1 MKTTKPTVFIL
12 SVSSDIGMI
21 LAKKYL
27 KDNFRVI
34 GTYRTFSDRLLPLQ
48 KEKLCTLIAFD
59 TTDSASLKNLRE
71 KLKKLKINWET
82 FISCVGEPR
91 PLTPFFKTDFD
102 SWIAS
107 VSLNSTLQL
116 RVLHTLYPLRSKKKI
131 CNVVFFAA
139 GGINKA
145 VIDFSAYTIGKI
157 MLVKMCEYLDAE
169 EESLNIF
176 TVGPG
181 WTKTKTHTL
190 ILNDPD
196 VSKEKKSATLE
207 FLKKER
213 GTDIGYIY
221 DCIRSL
227 SKMGKEIASGRN
239 FSIVYDPLDAKN
251 RKRLAESLKKDRNMY
266 KLRRYGSDL

>member
-1 MKTTKPTVFIL
+1 MKTTRPTVFIL
-12 SVSSDIGMI
+12 SVSSDIGI
-21 LAKKYL
+21 VLAQRYL

-48 KEKLCTLIAFD
+48 KEKLCTLITFD
-59 TTDSASLKNLRE
+59 ITDPSALKNLRE
-71 KLKKLKINWET
+71 KLIRLKFNWET

-102 SWIAS
+102 NWSTS

-116 RVLHTLYPLRSKKKI
+116 RVLHTLYPLRSKEKI

-145 VIDFSAYTIGKI
+145 VVDFSAYTIGKI

-169 EESLNIF
+169 EKSLNIF

-190 ILNDPD
+190 ILNDPG
-196 VSKEKKSATLE
+196 VSKEKKRATLE
-207 FLKKER
+207 FLKK
-213 GTDIGYIY
+213 GKDTDIGYIY
-221 DCIRSL
+221 DCIRFL
-227 SKMGKEIASGRN
+227 SKMGKETASGRN
-239 FSIVYDPLDAKN
+239 FSIVYDPLDVKN
-251 RKRLAESLKKDRNMY
+251 RRRLAESLKKDRNMY